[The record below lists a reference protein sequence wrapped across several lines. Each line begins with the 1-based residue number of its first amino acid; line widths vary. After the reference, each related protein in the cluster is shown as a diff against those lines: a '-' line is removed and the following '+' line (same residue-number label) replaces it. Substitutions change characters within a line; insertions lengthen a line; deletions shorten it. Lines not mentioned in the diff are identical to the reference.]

1 MAHAAETG
9 TFRGDW
15 VRFIYG
21 TSRIADSTRVL
32 MLALSEAMD
41 ESGRV
46 EAARDDIANLLSRAP
61 RRVSSR
67 YTDAISAGVL
77 EQVSRGNRKSG
88 SVFQAL
94 IPNGKH
100 VTPGCHMF
108 PRKHVTES
116 RPPSQETC
124 DPRVSHVSQEAC
136 DTRGSRVGPNTCPP
150 GVTSSEPPI
159 REGSTTPSE
168 PTLFEVVEP
177 TAQHPAVQAPKRT
190 EGQRVKYL
198 ADLYYDAV
206 QGMTDHTKVRS
217 VVKAAITRGISDEEL
232 ERGLLHHAADGRW
245 ALTLDS
251 LRIAVNRSDP
261 SQDNQERRGNL
272 RVVGGSRQEIPD
284 HEHWQNITE
293 EELRNIL

>member
-21 TSRIADSTRVL
+21 TARITDSTRVL

-41 ESGRV
+41 EGGRV
-46 EAARDDIANLLSRAP
+46 EAARDDVANLLSRAP
-61 RRVSSR
+61 RRISSR

-77 EQVSRGNRKSG
+77 EQVSRGNRKAG

-94 IPNGKH
+94 IPNGEQMTH
-100 VTPGCHMF
+100 GEHMF

-116 RPPSQETC
+116 RPVSQETS
-124 DPRVSHVSQEAC
+124 DTRGTHVSQETS
-136 DTRGSRVGPNTCPP
+136 DTRGTRVDPNTCPP
-150 GVTSSEPPI
+150 GVTSSEAPI

-168 PTLFEVVEP
+168 STLFDVAAP
-177 TAQHPAVQAPKRT
+177 PSQQTAAQAPTRT
-190 EGQRVKYL
+190 QGQRVKRL
-198 ADLYYDAV
+198 ADLYYNAAR
-206 QGMTDHTKVRS
+206 GMTDHTKVRS
-217 VVKAAITRGISDEEL
+217 VVKAAITRGFSDEEL

-245 ALTLDS
+245 ALTIDS
-251 LRIAVNRSDP
+251 LRIAINRSDP
-261 SQDNQERRGNL
+261 AQANQQGRGNL
-272 RVVGGSRQEIPD
+272 RVVGGARQEVPD
-284 HEHWQNITE
+284 AEYWSSLSP